1 MVANAA
7 FGSSQVYGVSD
18 GLWKSVAIQGKR
30 RRWIRTPPPLRYLAR
45 ISGVKATF
53 QEEIIDRWSN
63 RKRSASGA
71 DGRAVEA
78 AVAVGS
84 SPNQETA
91 ITDPVNQR
99 SLAAR
104 QAGVVALSDV
114 RSSRHGTPR
123 RRAPGCRLEG
133 GCRIYSPAETLVEES
148 STTRQ
153 IRKSYIMCF
162 CFVRL

>member
-1 MVANAA
+1 M
-7 FGSSQVYGVSD
+7 
-18 GLWKSVAIQGKR
+18 
-30 RRWIRTPPPLRYLAR
+30 
-45 ISGVKATF
+45 
-53 QEEIIDRWSN
+53 
-63 RKRSASGA
+63 
-71 DGRAVEA
+71 
-78 AVAVGS
+78 AVGS

-162 CFVRL
+162 CVVRL